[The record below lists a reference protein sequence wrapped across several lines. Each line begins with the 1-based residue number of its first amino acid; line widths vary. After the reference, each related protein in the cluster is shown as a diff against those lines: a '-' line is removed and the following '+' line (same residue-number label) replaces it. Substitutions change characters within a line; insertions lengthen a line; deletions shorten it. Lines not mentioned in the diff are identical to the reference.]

1 MAQSLSL
8 LFFEATGK
16 KAGEQTTLTASGSN
30 RRYYRI
36 ESEDKTTSLIGV
48 QGTSKDEN
56 HAFLYMAEHFMK
68 KGLNVPKV
76 LAVSDDEMNY
86 VQQDLGNVLLFDYIA
101 EGRKTGVFSAKE
113 KDMLRETMRALA
125 RFQVTGAEEFDF
137 NQCYPQPEFNL
148 RSILWDLNYF
158 KYCFL
163 KATGLEFQEDK
174 LENEFE
180 RLAYILLQNRM
191 NAFMYRD
198 FQSRNVMVVEK
209 VVESSEGSEVQEV
222 VPYFIDFQGGRKGP
236 VFYDVASFLWQA
248 KANFHPDLRE
258 ELVEV
263 YLEELQKYMPV
274 DKEVFYETLK
284 HFVLFRT
291 MQVLGAYGFRG
302 YFEKKPHFL
311 QSIPFAIDNLRH
323 LLKHASEDY
332 PYLIEVLQKMTE
344 MKQFK
349 DVGVRKPLVVR
360 VMSFSYKKGIP
371 ADPSGN
377 GGGFVFDCRA
387 VNNPGKYERYTH
399 FTGMDEPVIQFLEE
413 DGEMQPFLEQAY
425 QLVDFSVKRYMDR
438 GFQNLMVSFGCTGG
452 QHRSVYSA
460 EKMAKH
466 INEKF
471 GVEVQL
477 IHREQNMERTLN
489 AKD

>member
-1 MAQSLSL
+1 ML
-8 LFFEATGK
+8 
-16 KAGEQTTLTASGSN
+16 
-30 RRYYRI
+30 
-36 ESEDKTTSLIGV
+36 
-48 QGTSKDEN
+48 
-56 HAFLYMAEHFMK
+56 
-68 KGLNVPKV
+68 
-76 LAVSDDEMNY
+76 
-86 VQQDLGNVLLFDYIA
+86 
-101 EGRKTGVFSAKE
+101 RKTVRG
-113 KDMLRETMRALA
+113 LA
-125 RFQVTGAEEFDF
+125 RFQVVAAEQFDF

-180 RLAYILLQNRM
+180 RLAYILLQSKM
-191 NAFMYRD
+191 SAFMYRD
-198 FQSRNVMVVEK
+198 FQSRNVMVAEK
-209 VVESSEGSEVQEV
+209 VVESSDGSEVQEL

-248 KANFHPDLRE
+248 KANYHPDLRE
-258 ELVEV
+258 ELVEE
-263 YLEELQKYMPV
+263 YLDELQKYMPV
-274 DKEVFYETLK
+274 NKDEFYETLK

-323 LLKHASEDY
+323 LLKYASEDY
-332 PYLIEVLQKMTE
+332 PYLIEVLKEMTE

-349 DVGVRKPLVVR
+349 EVGMRKPLVVR
-360 VMSFSYKKGIP
+360 VYSFSYKKGIP
-371 ADPSGN
+371 ADGSGN

-387 VNNPGKYERYTH
+387 INNPGKYERYQF
-399 FTGMDEPVIQFLEE
+399 FTGMDKPVIDFLEE
-413 DGEMQPFLEQAY
+413 DGEILPFLEEAY
-425 QLVDFSVKRYMDR
+425 QMVDFSVKRYMDR

-452 QHRSVYSA
+452 QHRSVYAA
-460 EKMAKH
+460 EKMAQH
-466 INEKF
+466 INEKY

-477 IHREQNMERTLN
+477 IHREQNMERVLQ
-489 AKD
+489 AK